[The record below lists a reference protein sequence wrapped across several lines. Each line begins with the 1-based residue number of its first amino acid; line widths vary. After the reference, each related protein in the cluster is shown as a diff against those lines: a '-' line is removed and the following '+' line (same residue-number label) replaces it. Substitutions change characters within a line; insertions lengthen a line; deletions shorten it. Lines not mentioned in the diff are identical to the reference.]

1 MGGPE
6 EVCGR
11 IQGTLNKGAEGS
23 RVRGPKQDF
32 SLYDLNPCP
41 LEPLTLGSFSI
52 PNMASER
59 YELLTWKDPK
69 TGLQWQWD
77 SPGEMTWH
85 KAREYASSL
94 TLDGKNDW
102 RLPTLAELESLLDR
116 TKGRSDGRP
125 LMREE
130 VPFRDELSYWSSTTF
145 ERDTQNAWI
154 VMFDGAYLLSYY
166 KSNLY
171 HVRCIRG

>member
-1 MGGPE
+1 MKPE
-6 EVCGR
+6 T
-11 IQGTLNKGAEGS
+11 Q
-23 RVRGPKQDF
+23 
-32 SLYDLNPCP
+32 NP
-41 LEPLTLGSFSI
+41 S
-52 PNMASER
+52 
-59 YELLTWKDPK
+59 TWKDPK
-69 TGLQWQWD
+69 TGLEWQCE

-85 KAREYASSL
+85 GGQAYAGSL
-94 TLDGKNDW
+94 SLNGKNDW

-116 TKGRSDGRP
+116 TKHRPEGRP

-145 ERDTQNAWI
+145 EDHTKNAWI

-171 HVRCIRG
+171 HVRCVRG